1 MLAYTKR
8 MNDIRRIRGINTMRQ
23 VEPLVDTPSLWINAG
38 KDSLITD
45 MLEDKKQFTTHNKM
59 TKSLGSIKLEPL
71 LGSRRMSGENEL
83 VSNTYLHTHKVD
95 KELSLVSVTVYSY

>member
-1 MLAYTKR
+1 
-8 MNDIRRIRGINTMRQ
+8 MRQ

-71 LGSRRMSGENEL
+71 LGSRRMAGENEL